1 MLMFAGMQTGN
12 LGDAAHGADV
22 IADLLRD
29 VLIGPPTTHMMMTL
43 EGYLSTIPHVDIRF
57 GRWQTVLD
65 AVFDGDPAHRPVS
78 WAMHHYARAVAS
90 AALGMFDSARQ
101 AAEAFEDA
109 RAAVPAEYAF
119 FNNPADAVL
128 TVADLMMRGEMAYH
142 AGEIE
147 TAFDLLQQAI
157 NAEDGLGYNEPRAW
171 MHPPRHALGA
181 LMLEQGRVAEA
192 LAIYEC
198 DLATPA
204 ICRSA
209 DRIVATSGLA
219 GLAECLHR
227 LGGEDTGAADTE
239 LAAAMRATG
248 PSRPRCRCGCGGCR
262 DRLKAV
268 SICSVAFP
276 CPARAGHCGNGMAHF
291 DPPDRLAGPVYHS
304 AAVLSGTGK
313 GWSASSSGMSAA
325 SLVRRH
331 GMTGHNRADLDDPAA
346 IDVLDEVEM

>member
-1 MLMFAGMQTGN
+1 MAETGDAGHLAHMPSHIHALLGDFEGAARCSRRAVALDLEHRPYLERAPFYRTLHCHDAHMLMFAGMQTGN
-12 LGDAAHGADV
+12 MGDALHGAAV

-29 VLIGPPTTHMMMTL
+29 VLIEPPTSHMMMTL
-43 EGYLSTIPHVDIRF
+43 EGYLSTISHVDIRF

-101 AAEAFEDA
+101 AAEAFDDA
-109 RAAVPAEYAF
+109 RAAVPVEYAF
-119 FNNPADAVL
+119 FNNPADVVL

-147 TAFDLLQQAI
+147 TAFDLLQQ
-157 NAEDGLGYNEPRAW
+157 DGLGYNEPRAW

-198 DLATPA
+198 DLGRKGDLPVSRQNRGN
-204 ICRSA
+204 IWS
-209 DRIVATSGLA
+209 LA

-227 LGGEDTGAADTE
+227 LNGEDTGAADAE
-239 LAAAMRATG
+239 LAAAMRLADRAVT
-248 PSRPRCRCGCGGCR
+248 SSCFCRGCTP
-262 DRLKAV
+262 
-268 SICSVAFP
+268 VA
-276 CPARAGHCGNGMAHF
+276 
-291 DPPDRLAGPVYHS
+291 
-304 AAVLSGTGK
+304 GT
-313 GWSASSSGMSAA
+313 
-325 SLVRRH
+325 V
-331 GMTGHNRADLDDPAA
+331 
-346 IDVLDEVEM
+346 